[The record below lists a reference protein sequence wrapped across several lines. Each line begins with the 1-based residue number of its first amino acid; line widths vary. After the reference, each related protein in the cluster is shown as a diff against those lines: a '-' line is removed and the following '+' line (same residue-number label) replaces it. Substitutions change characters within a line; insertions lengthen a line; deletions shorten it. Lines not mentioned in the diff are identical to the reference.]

1 MKNFELIDSV
11 LRGNERDFERLIRMY
26 ESGIFR
32 VVIGLLHNKED
43 AEEVMQDIFLKLY
56 SSLSSF
62 DRRAAFTTWL
72 YRIAINTSLNFLRR
86 KRNKVFW
93 TELKTIFQF
102 SSKEPSTEAK
112 MMERSKHEIIKY
124 AINGLPK
131 NQRLAFVLTKY
142 EELSQ
147 KKVAE
152 IMNTSEGAVEQL
164 VLRAKN
170 NLRKK
175 LSAAVGFETVQ
186 LSNKKMRADEKSK
199 RF

>member
-1 MKNFELIDSV
+1 MEEIELINGILS
-11 LRGNERDFERLIRMY
+11 GNERDFERLIKMY
-26 ESGIFR
+26 ESGVFR
-32 VVIGLLHNKED
+32 VAIGLLHNKED
-43 AEEVMQDIFLKLY
+43 AEEVTQDVFLKLY

-72 YRIAINTSLNFLRR
+72 YRIAINTSLNFLRK

-93 TELKTIFQF
+93 SELKTIFQF
-102 SSKEPSTEAK
+102 SSKEPSAEAK
-112 MMERSKHEIIKY
+112 MTERLDYEIVKH
-124 AINGLPK
+124 AIDSLPK

-142 EELSQ
+142 EELPQ
-147 KKVAE
+147 RQVAE
-152 IMNTSEGAVEQL
+152 IMKTSEGAVEQL

-175 LSAAVGFETVQ
+175 MAATVGFESIQ
-186 LSNKKMRADEKSK
+186 LSNKKTEADEKSK

>member
-1 MKNFELIDSV
+1 MEDFELIESV
-11 LRGNERDFERLIRMY
+11 LKGNERDFERLIKMY
-26 ESGIFR
+26 ESGVFR

-43 AEEVMQDIFLKLY
+43 AEEVTQDVFLKLY

-72 YRIAINTSLNFLRR
+72 YRIAINTSLNFLRK

-93 TELKTIFQF
+93 SELKTIFQF
-102 SSKEPSTEAK
+102 SSKEPSAEAK
-112 MMERSKHEIIKY
+112 MTERLDYEIVKH
-124 AINGLPK
+124 AIDSLPK

-142 EELSQ
+142 EELPQ
-147 KKVAE
+147 RQVAE
-152 IMNTSEGAVEQL
+152 IMKTSEGAVEQL

-175 LSAAVGFETVQ
+175 MAATIGFESIQ
-186 LSNKKMRADEKSK
+186 LSNKKKKADEKSK